1 MPVLQREE
9 KYLAGGGTSMARYV
23 YNPDQSRERFH
34 YTIFSFSFFFSWK
47 VFSLCMH
54 SLVLVIVL
62 IGTSLPQSPLVVA
75 SLKMLHAVGGTHC
88 YWPQP
93 QPSLSR
99 RTEMRN
105 SFVRIV
111 IHEIIIQSKIMHAM
125 CFMFYVQYVPMQ
137 IRAAQECV
145 PWFSV
150 LALTADCENLHPK
163 RSLALVSIQFTQPL

>member
-9 KYLAGGGTSMARYV
+9 KFLAGDGTSMARYA

-34 YTIFSFSFFFSWK
+34 YTIFSFFFSSHGR
-47 VFSLCMH
+47 FSRSVC

-111 IHEIIIQSKIMHAM
+111 IHEIIQSKIMHAM

>member
-1 MPVLQREE
+1 
-9 KYLAGGGTSMARYV
+9 MA
-23 YNPDQSRERFH
+23 
-34 YTIFSFSFFFSWK
+34 
-47 VFSLCMH
+47 

-111 IHEIIIQSKIMHAM
+111 IHEIIQSKIMHAM